1 MTSTMNKC
9 LSVRCT
15 QHQSSRG
22 PKTGA
27 MYRCYVQDP
36 TGYILAAF
44 YRLGSVYSQLQST
57 PAKEAGSIPK
67 QSPTS
72 LNMVQIYNR
81 TLAAA
86 MLLISRS
93 AGVLANHGS

>member
-22 PKTGA
+22 PKAGA

-57 PAKEAGSIPK
+57 PAKEAGKHSKTEPDEAK
-67 QSPTS
+67 
-72 LNMVQIYNR
+72 
-81 TLAAA
+81 
-86 MLLISRS
+86 
-93 AGVLANHGS
+93 HGPDL